1 MYRGCLRGLL
11 RMEPHKST
19 AEALLKTGCTNRG
32 KATAAGGK
40 VSENDRG
47 GDGRRKDE
55 GKFRKGVL

>member
-1 MYRGCLRGLL
+1 
-11 RMEPHKST
+11 MEPHKST

-32 KATAAGGK
+32 KETAAGGK